1 MRFAAPLLL
10 WLLLLA
16 PAAAA
21 LAAWL
26 WRRRLDA
33 DAAWAARGLWDRLFP
48 AYDPRRLRLSVA
60 TLALA
65 VLGTSLAI
73 ARPRWGEGTQ
83 KVERKGVDV
92 VFLVDSSLSMGA
104 VDVSPSRLFVAKSL
118 VRRMAQAMPGNRVGL
133 VQTEGDGVVLAPLT
147 LDGGVLD
154 LLLDTIDPGS
164 LPTPGTE
171 LATGLEAALRLFGK
185 GSEKHRVLVMLS
197 DGEDHGGGLDAE
209 VAKLKEEGVVVF
221 AFGIGTPSGAPV
233 PIPGA
238 RGENKR
244 DAEGNIVM
252 SRLHEE
258 VLEQLARSTG
268 GTYLR
273 VTSAAAD
280 PAPAVRRIDSMEK
293 RTIESQSLS
302 TLEERFQWPLALA
315 VAALLLHLAV
325 GPFKALAAPAL
336 LFRPLPSHLP
346 GRGGR
351 KTAAAVP
358 PLPGRWDGR
367 GRERGP
373 GGEGPGAGAPPK
385 AVTARASL
393 LPTLLLFTWAALPS
407 LPSLPWQPHL
417 PVWAER
423 WLYNPR
429 ERTERSIEAAGQ
441 GRPREA
447 VGPADTAL
455 RLAPNDPLVQYNAG
469 TAHLGAGFGHARKAA
484 GILEK
489 AAKGAAPELAP
500 TAHYNL
506 GNARLAAG
514 DAAGAVEAYK
524 QVLRAEPGNQ
534 NAKFNLELALRE
546 EQKQKMGG
554 LGSPAGGRGS
564 RSKNQDP
571 SNQQGR
577 GRADQNP
584 NQGQDRRQPPSPQQ
598 QGRQPRPGE
607 GDPRDGQGQDGRLP
621 QFRNQPEMSG
631 REAASVLSSVENLE
645 RQQRRDQAAKRA
657 RQRSAKGKDW

>member
-1 MRFAAPLLL
+1 MRFAVPLLL

-21 LAAWL
+21 LADWL

-33 DAAWAARGLWDRLFP
+33 NAAWAARGLWDRLLP
-48 AYDPRRLRLSVA
+48 AYAPRRLRLSVA
-60 TLALA
+60 TLAVA
-65 VLGTSLAI
+65 VLGTSLAL

-171 LATGLEAALRLFGK
+171 LATGLEAALRLFGE

-221 AFGIGTPSGAPV
+221 AFGIGTPAGAPV

-252 SRLHEE
+252 SQLHED

-280 PAPAVRRIDSMEK
+280 PATAVRRIDSMEK

-325 GPFKALAAPAL
+325 GPFKALTSPAL
-336 LFRPLPSHLP
+336 LSRPRSRP
-346 GRGGR
+346 R
-351 KTAAAVP
+351 
-358 PLPGRWDGR
+358 
-367 GRERGP
+367 
-373 GGEGPGAGAPPK
+373 APRK
-385 AVTARASL
+385 AVAVRAHL
-393 LPTLLLFTWAALPS
+393 FPIVLLFGGAALPS

-417 PVWAER
+417 PAWAER

-429 ERTERSIEAAGQ
+429 ERTAESIDAAGQ
-441 GRPREA
+441 GKPREA

-484 GILEK
+484 EILDK
-489 AAKGAAPELAP
+489 AAKGAGPELAP
-500 TAHYNL
+500 AAHYNL

-514 DAAGAVEAYK
+514 DSAGAVEAYK

-554 LGSPAGGRGS
+554 QGSPAGGRGS
-564 RSKNQDP
+564 RSNNQDP

-577 GRADQNP
+577 GKADQNP

-631 REAASVLSSVENLE
+631 REAASVLSAVENLE

-657 RQRSAKGKDW
+657 RQRAAKGKDW